1 MDSRLRGN
9 DGGGC
14 GNDGGGC
21 GDDEEGWR
29 VGDGIGR
36 NGVGATGRSPLRG
49 GLEGGGDGIPLLRE
63 QEGGALTPALS
74 QDGDLCITPYTPQ
87 HSVMEATYLYLNS
100 PTPGFPFSRE

>member
-1 MDSRLRGN
+1 MAEGVV
-9 DGGGC
+9 GMTE
-14 GNDGGGC
+14 
-21 GDDEEGWR
+21 GDAGMAEGV
-29 VGDGIGR
+29 VGM
-36 NGVGATGRSPLRG
+36 TG

-74 QDGDLCITPYTPQ
+74 HLGDLCITPYTPQ